1 MNDRKREAESERE
14 REPGAG
20 KRSVEV
26 TQLVYYPLPTLDIYN
41 KTVSDP
47 GFKFQTHPAPL
58 YNSPSSRLVGGKNVV
73 CLFNGCFIFPEFLA

>member
-20 KRSVEV
+20 KRSVKV

-47 GFKFQTHPAPL
+47 GFKFQPIPHRYTTLHPPVWLAVKM
-58 YNSPSSRLVGGKNVV
+58 SFVSSTDV
-73 CLFNGCFIFPEFLA
+73 LFSQNF